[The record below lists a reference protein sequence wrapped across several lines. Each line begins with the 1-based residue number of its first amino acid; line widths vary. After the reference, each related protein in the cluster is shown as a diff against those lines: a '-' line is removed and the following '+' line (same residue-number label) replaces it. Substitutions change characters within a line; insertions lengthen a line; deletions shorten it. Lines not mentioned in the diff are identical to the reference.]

1 MTNLI
6 FICLLSSLVSEWMT
20 IDRKTYQA
28 ELKQAE
34 AYFIEPNYSMNFTY
48 SSFVGRDSKTP
59 FEQMTGI
66 YKRSKDA
73 YYSSF
78 EEQIT
83 FQNKEFRVLVDKDSK
98 EIIVTKPT
106 SMNPTELDQLIYSST
121 LEKVK
126 QFSTRSTSG
135 IREYKLIYDG
145 SLEYES
151 STLEFDKN
159 MLLRRITYQYR
170 DKQEI
175 EREDG
180 SKYQEYPRLDL
191 SISNYSKQVTLLPS
205 EKVESVLKTNGGKVI
220 STTSEY
226 KNYRLNDYTK

>member
-1 MTNLI
+1 
-6 FICLLSSLVSEWMT
+6 MT
-20 IDRKTYQA
+20 IDKKTYQS
-28 ELKQAE
+28 ELKRAE
-34 AYFIEPNYSMNFTY
+34 EYFLEPTYMMNFSY
-48 SSFVGRDSKTP
+48 ASFIGKENKSAY
-59 FEQMTGI
+59 EQMTGI
-66 YKRSKDA
+66 YKRSKDD

-78 EEQIT
+78 EEQMT

-98 EIIVTKPT
+98 EIIITKPN
-106 SMNPTELDQLIYSST
+106 SINPTDLDQIIYSST
-121 LEKVK
+121 LEKVM
-126 QFSTRSTSG
+126 QFSKRSTSG
-135 IREYKLIYDG
+135 ISEYRLVYDG

-205 EKVESVLKTNGGKVI
+205 ERVESVLKTNSGKVI